1 MRISDWSSDVCSS
14 DLIAWDFEDDL
25 AWYRFGG
32 GPLRVYNR
40 GAFVRDYPAETWGL
54 GGTVVSKAR
63 LAVTFGR
70 NEIMR
75 DCPNWQ
81 AITGRSE
88 EHTSELQSPMRTSY
102 AVVCLKQNRARKKRK
117 SQVK

>member
-1 MRISDWSSDVCSS
+1 MLFSIYAGGMVLLKRVIFIWFYKQKTSYDMRISDWSSDVCSS
-14 DLIAWDFEDDL
+14 DLDDL

-63 LAVTFGR
+63 
-70 NEIMR
+70 
-75 DCPNWQ
+75 
-81 AITGRSE
+81 RSE
-88 EHTSELQSPMRTSY
+88 ERRVGKECVSTCRSRGLTYSS
-102 AVVCLKQNRARKKRK
+102 KKK
-117 SQVK
+117 KMTLNEGV